1 MANDTFEQAL
11 DLIVG
16 AGQTMLENGGE
27 VFRAQQTMEIM
38 ARSLHVEKFH
48 VYVLTNGI
56 FATLGTRA
64 AKLQNVPVAGTHLGR
79 VDAVNSL
86 SRRIAAGQ
94 VTLDEAFAELR
105 RIEAIPPVRM
115 PLQVAAC
122 GFGAAFFAL
131 IFGGG
136 WMDFAC
142 AFPAGVLLQ
151 LFLWQA
157 ETHNLNKIITRL
169 LGAALVTAVGGIGVA
184 MGIGQDLDKI
194 IIGSIMPLTPGI
206 ALTMAIRDF
215 FNSDY
220 LSGTIRLMDALIIGL
235 SIACGVG
242 AVLTFAQYGLGVS
255 L

>member
-1 MANDTFEQAL
+1 MNDPTQILDVTMQAGEL
-11 DLIVG
+11 LLKNG
-16 AGQTMLENGGE
+16 AE
-27 VFRAQQTMEIM
+27 VFRVQQTMEIM
-38 ARSLHVEKFH
+38 ARAYGAEDYH

-94 VTLDEAFAELR
+94 VTLEEAFAELR